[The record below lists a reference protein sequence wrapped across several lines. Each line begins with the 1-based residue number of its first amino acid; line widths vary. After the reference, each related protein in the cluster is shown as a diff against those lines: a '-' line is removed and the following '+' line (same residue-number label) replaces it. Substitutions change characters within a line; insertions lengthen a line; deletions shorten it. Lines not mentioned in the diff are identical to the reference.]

1 MSVRAL
7 LSASH
12 ESALHHAVKSMPSS
26 IARSRPVRAGERADE
41 LTGCG
46 AQESVI
52 GERNTQSLR
61 AVGLESAPEGCGEAS
76 GAIVV
81 DSGDQQVHGLQHSH
95 VACDHGDR
103 VGDEC
108 AHDGRGA
115 GRYVGNDARSAVGC
129 RLSLLPHLEAPFWRL
144 LASSMTDF
152 DRVFDHD
159 LRAARPQAAPASL
172 GDGRAAATVQ
182 SILLQRCYGICCV
195 SRNNLTLG

>member
-52 GERNTQSLR
+52 GERDTQSLW

-81 DSGDQQVHGLQHSH
+81 DRAVTSKFMGCSTAMSPATTATVS
-95 VACDHGDR
+95 AMS
-103 VGDEC
+103 
-108 AHDGRGA
+108 AHMMGA
-115 GRYVGNDARSAVGC
+115 GLD
-129 RLSLLPHLEAPFWRL
+129 
-144 LASSMTDF
+144 D
-152 DRVFDHD
+152 
-159 LRAARPQAAPASL
+159 
-172 GDGRAAATVQ
+172 
-182 SILLQRCYGICCV
+182 
-195 SRNNLTLG
+195 TLGTMRGVQWAAG